1 MMLMCVGLGRVGASR
16 GPEMHGSK
24 PSAFPH
30 LTIGDTIIFPSGV
43 VVMDAAVNLSSGSTM
58 TSLLSVS
65 PLSAPGGHESASGG
79 VLVFPGM

>member
-1 MMLMCVGLGRVGASR
+1 MLMCVGLGRVGASR

-43 VVMDAAVNLSSGSTM
+43 VVIHAIMNLSSGSTM
-58 TSLLSVS
+58 MSLLSVS
-65 PLSAPGGHESASGG
+65 PLSAPGRRESASRGM
-79 VLVFPGM
+79 LVFPST